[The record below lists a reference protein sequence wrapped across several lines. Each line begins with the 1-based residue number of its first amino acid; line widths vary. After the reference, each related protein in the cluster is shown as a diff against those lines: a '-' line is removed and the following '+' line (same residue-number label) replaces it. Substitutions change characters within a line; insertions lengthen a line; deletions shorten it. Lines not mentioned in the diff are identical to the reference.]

1 MFRNHPTVVS
11 SLAFGVAMAAGQ
23 AAAQSETL
31 TVYTYS
37 SFNTEWGPGPQIA
50 SEFEAQCDCTV
61 QYVSSED
68 GVTLLNRARLE
79 GENTNADV
87 ILGLDDALI
96 AEARELG
103 LFQSHGINWSGVPLD
118 QDLEWRDDLFVPFDY
133 GYFAWIYNT
142 ENLSEPAG
150 SFEALL
156 NSDASLIYM
165 DPRTSTVGQG
175 LLHWVQAIYG
185 DDAEAVWG
193 DIADQTVTVTSGW
206 SEGYNM
212 FLAGEAD
219 YVLSYTT
226 SPAYHQVAEDD
237 TRYRAATFSE
247 GHVAQIEVAGVSAY
261 TDQPDLAQSFVA
273 FLVTPEAQQILPVTN
288 WMLPTRTGVE
298 LPNAFDTLARPQ
310 RIGFDPQTF
319 AENRGDWLRTWRNGV
334 SR

>member
-1 MFRNHPTVVS
+1 MIRNTAIVPS
-11 SLAFGVAMAAGQ
+11 ILALSVAAAGQ
-23 AAAQSETL
+23 ALAQSDTL

-37 SFNTEWGPGPQIA
+37 SFNTDWGPGPQIA
-50 SEFEAQCDCTV
+50 SEFEAQCNCTV

-79 GENTNADV
+79 GSNTNADV
-87 ILGLDDALI
+87 ILGIDDALI
-96 AEARELG
+96 AEARGLD
-103 LFQSHGINWSGVPLD
+103 LFQPHGIDWDNVPLD
-118 QDLEWRDDLFVPFDY
+118 ADLEWNDNLFVPFDY

-142 ENLSEPAG
+142 EEITEPAG
-150 SFEALL
+150 SFEELL
-156 NSDASLIYM
+156 SSDASVIYM

-185 DDAEAVWG
+185 DDADDAWA
-193 DIADQTVTVTSGW
+193 DLADQTVTVTSGW

-212 FLAGEAD
+212 FLSGEAD

-237 TRYRAATFSE
+237 HRYRAARFSE

-261 TDQPDLAQSFVA
+261 TDQPDLAKSFVE
-273 FLVTPEAQQILPVTN
+273 FLVASEAQQILPVTN

-298 LPNAFDTLARPQ
+298 LPDAFDELARPE
-310 RIGFDPQTF
+310 RIGFEPQTF
-319 AENRGDWLRTWRNGV
+319 ADNRDEWLRAWRNGV